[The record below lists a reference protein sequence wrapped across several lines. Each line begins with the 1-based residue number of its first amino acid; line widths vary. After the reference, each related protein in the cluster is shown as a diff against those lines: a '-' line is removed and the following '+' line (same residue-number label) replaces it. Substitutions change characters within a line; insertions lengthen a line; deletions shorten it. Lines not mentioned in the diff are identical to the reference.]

1 MDPFVRKLVLRLFD
15 DGAPLSRN
23 RHFHTF
29 ESEEGQRAIR
39 LSKRLRALQADITR
53 CRAAGGA
60 PKVTKSSDA
69 AGEVKIEIELHSL
82 RSKRLTTLDEAE
94 FELLKTLPG
103 MNEW

>member
-1 MDPFVRKLVLRLFD
+1 MRC
-15 DGAPLSRN
+15 ATSAAA
-23 RHFHTF
+23 
-29 ESEEGQRAIR
+29 ESPVSCRTTEIR
-39 LSKRLRALQADITR
+39 SQESA
-53 CRAAGGA
+53 
-60 PKVTKSSDA
+60 A